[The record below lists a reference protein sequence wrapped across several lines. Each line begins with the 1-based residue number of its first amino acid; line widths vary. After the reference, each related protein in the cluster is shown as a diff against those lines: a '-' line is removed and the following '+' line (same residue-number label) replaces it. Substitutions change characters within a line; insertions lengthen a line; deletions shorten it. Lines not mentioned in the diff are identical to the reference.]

1 MAPSRTH
8 LVLVPSYNTGGA
20 LLRRTVESALAVWRP
35 VWVVI
40 DGSSDDSP
48 AVVLALAEREPGL
61 RVIVRTRN
69 GGKGAAVQ
77 TGVEAALAAG
87 FTHVLTMDSDGQHPV
102 SHVPEFMAAS
112 QAAPAAMIL
121 GRPVFGPEVPLERL
135 HGRKLSVGLVRAEIL
150 GAGIDDPL
158 FGFRVYPAAPLQRM
172 LARLPWAR
180 GFTFDP
186 EVAVR
191 LFWAGV
197 PARNLPAPCRYVP
210 RGEGGVSHFRY
221 GRDNLKMIWLH
232 TRLLAQLLWR
242 WPAVRRVRR
251 VGAALVLACSG
262 LLPLGVPVR
271 AEAAPEP
278 AGAAASAGAG
288 GAGAG
293 GAREDDPVWAAL
305 FTTLAQRGQGSLAGR
320 FEEHR
325 WFPFR
330 KDPLVLQGELRLAP
344 GHGLS
349 LHYTAPE
356 ERTLVLD
363 AEGLLLRDARGRSR
377 APPAD
382 PRAEA
387 GASALRDVLRFD
399 LAALRRTFVISGT
412 REGESWQL
420 VLVPKPGPEAPP
432 LERLEVRGTGG
443 DLAELTLRR
452 SGRQRIDIKVRETR
466 DDAVFGAAERARF
479 FR

>member
-1 MAPSRTH
+1 MAPSSTH
-8 LVLVPSYNTGGA
+8 LVLMPSYNTGAA
-20 LLRRTVESALAVWRP
+20 LLRRTVEGALAVWRP

-40 DGSSDDSP
+40 DGSTDDSP
-48 AVVLALAEREPGL
+48 AAVRELAEREPHL
-61 RVIVRTRN
+61 RVIDRPRN
-69 GGKGAAVQ
+69 GGKGAAVL

-102 SHVPEFMAAS
+102 DRVPEFMAAS
-112 QAAPAAMIL
+112 RAAPEAMIL

-150 GAGIDDPL
+150 GPGIDDPL
-158 FGFRVYPAAPLQRM
+158 FGFRVYPAAPLRRM
-172 LARLPWAR
+172 LAKLPFAR

-191 LFWAGV
+191 LFWEGV
-197 PARNLPAPCRYVP
+197 PTRNLPAPCRYVP

-221 GRDNLKMIWLH
+221 GRDNLKMIALH
-232 TRLLAQLLWR
+232 TRLIAQLLLWR

-251 VGAALVLACSG
+251 
-262 LLPLGVPVR
+262 
-271 AEAAPEP
+271 
-278 AGAAASAGAG
+278 AAATAIALWALAPFGAPLPAAAATAVVAPVALENDPHWATLFSAL
-288 GAGAG
+288 
-293 GAREDDPVWAAL
+293 AA
-305 FTTLAQRGQGSLAGR
+305 RGQGALAGR

-330 KDPLVLQGELRLAP
+330 KDPLVLHGELRLAP
-344 GHGLS
+344 DRGLS

-363 AEGLLLRDARGRSR
+363 ADGLLLRDARGRSR
-377 APPAD
+377 TPPAD

-387 GASALRDVLRFD
+387 GAAALRDVLRFD
-399 LAALRRTFVISGT
+399 LAALRRTFAIFGK
-412 REGESWQL
+412 REGDAWQL
-420 VLVPKPGPEAPP
+420 DLVPHPGPVAPA
-432 LERLEVRGTGG
+432 LERLEVRGTG
-443 DLAELTLRR
+443 DRVTELTLRR
-452 SGRQRIDIKVRETR
+452 SGRQHIDIFVRETR
-466 DDAVFGAAERARF
+466 SDPEFGPDELARF